1 MTVSSVEFTLT
12 YSFLAASGSG
22 PVLTAA
28 LELMWLL
35 TGFEPACC
43 APVEDSLYHLATV
56 TIIRVARRNVISSV
70 SRKLVT
76 SVTR

>member
-1 MTVSSVEFTLT
+1 MTSSSYEDTTVSSVEFTLS

-35 TGFEPACC
+35 TGLEPVTQGLPPFAL
-43 APVEDSLYHLATV
+43 PLAYSNRCLGRAT
-56 TIIRVARRNVISSV
+56 
-70 SRKLVT
+70 
-76 SVTR
+76 

>member
-1 MTVSSVEFTLT
+1 MSSVEFTLN

-35 TGFEPACC
+35 TGFEPALQGLPPF
-43 APVEDSLYHLATV
+43 ALPLAYSNPYLGRAT
-56 TIIRVARRNVISSV
+56 
-70 SRKLVT
+70 
-76 SVTR
+76 